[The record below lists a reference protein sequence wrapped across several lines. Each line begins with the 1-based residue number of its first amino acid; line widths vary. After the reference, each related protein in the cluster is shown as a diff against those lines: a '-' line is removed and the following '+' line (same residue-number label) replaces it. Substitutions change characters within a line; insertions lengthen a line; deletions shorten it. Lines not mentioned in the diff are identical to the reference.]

1 MIADMAIAT
10 HGLTCRFG
18 NLVAV
23 DHLDLQVPRGIV
35 FGFLG
40 QNGAG
45 KTTTIRMLLGLLEA
59 SEGSATVLGFD
70 IASSGQSIRE
80 RTGALMEHNGLYER
94 MTAEENLEYFGRI
107 YRLPPGERRQRI
119 RELLTHMSL
128 WERRNEL
135 VGTWSKGMRQKLA
148 VLRSILHHPPLV
160 FLDEPTSGLDP
171 LATVDLRADLLSLKA
186 QEGMTVFLNTHNL
199 PEAQKLCDLVGIIHH
214 GRLLVVAPPGDLVT
228 KGPGLQLEIIG
239 SAFSQALVERLRTH
253 PEVLQ
258 AELTGNTLQI
268 RPANEQAVDGIIALV
283 AQSGSNIQT
292 IHRGTADLEA
302 VFVNLVEG
310 AAHD

>member
-59 SEGSATVLGFD
+59 SEGSAEVLGFD
-70 IASSGQSIRE
+70 IASRGQSIRE

-148 VLRSILHHPPLV
+148 VMRSILHHPSLV
-160 FLDEPTSGLDP
+160 FLDEPTSG
-171 LATVDLRADLLSLKA
+171 S
-186 QEGMTVFLNTHNL
+186 
-199 PEAQKLCDLVGIIHH
+199 
-214 GRLLVVAPPGDLVT
+214 
-228 KGPGLQLEIIG
+228 G
-239 SAFSQALVERLRTH
+239 S
-253 PEVLQ
+253 
-258 AELTGNTLQI
+258 TGNG
-268 RPANEQAVDGIIALV
+268 RSAC
-283 AQSGSNIQT
+283 
-292 IHRGTADLEA
+292 
-302 VFVNLVEG
+302 
-310 AAHD
+310 